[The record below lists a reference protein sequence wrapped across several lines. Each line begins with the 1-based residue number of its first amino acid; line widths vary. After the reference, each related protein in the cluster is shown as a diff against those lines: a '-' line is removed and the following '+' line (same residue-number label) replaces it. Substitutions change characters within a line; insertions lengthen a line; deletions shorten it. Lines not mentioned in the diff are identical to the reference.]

1 MATSWF
7 ARSSPIRQTEEE
19 VMNQPPRT
27 LAPIEVGRA
36 NQHDVKIIWQ
46 DGHES
51 VYPARALR
59 LACPCAGCVDEV
71 TGQRR
76 ITARAVP
83 EDVKPLKVD
92 LVGRY
97 AISIQWSDF
106 HRTGIY
112 PFELLRK
119 ICPCCSSVQRTADSV

>member
-1 MATSWF
+1 MSQLRTP
-7 ARSSPIRQTEEE
+7 SPVEI
-19 VMNQPPRT
+19 
-27 LAPIEVGRA
+27 GRA
-36 NQHDVKIIWQ
+36 NQHDIKIIWQ
-46 DGHES
+46 DGRES
-51 VYPARALR
+51 VYQAKALR

-83 EDVKPLKVD
+83 DDVKPLKVE

-97 AISIQWSDF
+97 AMSVAWSDG

-112 PFELLRK
+112 PFELLRRL
-119 ICPCCSSVQRTADSV
+119 P

>member
-1 MATSWF
+1 MAMMGAHASV
-7 ARSSPIRQTEEE
+7 PVEI
-19 VMNQPPRT
+19 
-27 LAPIEVGRA
+27 GRA
-36 NQHDVKIIWQ
+36 NLADVKVIWQ

-51 VYPARALR
+51 IYPARELR

-71 TGQRR
+71 TGRRR

-83 EDVKPLKVD
+83 EDVKPLKVE

-97 AISIQWSDF
+97 AMSVMWSDG

-112 PFELLRK
+112 PFDYLRK
-119 ICPCCSSVQRTADSV
+119 LCPCCSSGQRIGQTSDLRRTRDVRRE